1 MNAAEALEQT
11 LTDLKP
17 MLDAAG
23 RAIRV
28 LESDGT
34 SCKIELAGFCG
45 DCACTAS
52 YIEGIQE
59 ILAEKAPQ
67 ITNIEFVDA
76 EIIPTEEVRRAEGSL
91 RSDPSAALGMM

>member
-1 MNAAEALEQT
+1 MNAHDALKET

-23 RAIRV
+23 RSIRV
-28 LESDGT
+28 LEAGET

-52 YIEGIQE
+52 YVEGIQE

-67 ITNIEFVDA
+67 IKDIEF
-76 EIIPTEEVRRAEGSL
+76 IQC
-91 RSDPSAALGMM
+91 